1 MCRDEKQ
8 WEGYVF
14 QLNGESLI
22 RKRVRTCSEINSM
35 AVRLATGSAWA
46 RYFMASTS
54 RRCPSTYR
62 GSEVRSRRLR
72 PMLGGTGIVK
82 TLAMRTRILLRQS
95 VLFVALRQLRYTVQR
110 PACSFSAFIL

>member
-8 WEGYVF
+8 WESYVL

-82 TLAMRTRILLRQS
+82 TLAMRTECYRGKAFCSSRCGSCVPQYNAQPA
-95 VLFVALRQLRYTVQR
+95 VFQL
-110 PACSFSAFIL
+110 

>member
-1 MCRDEKQ
+1 MYRDEKQ

-14 QLNGESLI
+14 QLKGESLM

-35 AVRLATGSAWA
+35 AERLATGSAWA
-46 RYFMASTS
+46 RYFIASTS

-72 PMLGGTGIVK
+72 PMLGGTGMVK
-82 TLAMRTRILLRQS
+82 PLAMRPRMSLGRS
-95 VLFVALRQLRYTVQR
+95 VLLF
-110 PACSFSAFIL
+110 